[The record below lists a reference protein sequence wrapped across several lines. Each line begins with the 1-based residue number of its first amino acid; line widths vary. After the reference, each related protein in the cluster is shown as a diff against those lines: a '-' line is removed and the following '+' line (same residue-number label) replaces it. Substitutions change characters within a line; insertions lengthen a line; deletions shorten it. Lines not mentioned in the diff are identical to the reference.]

1 MVTGRTVDDKG
12 GSAMDML
19 WEAHAVKYAERNT
32 RTRQDSFILDDDH
45 ASPHDMDYFVWV
57 LRSLGRVI
65 LVDTG
70 YTADEGAARGRPI
83 LRDPAEAV
91 RAIGVDPET
100 VDTVIVT
107 HMHYD
112 HAGGLDRFPNAV
124 FHIQEAEMAFVTGA
138 CMCHPHLN
146 KPFSPDHV
154 CRMVRN
160 VYSGRVVFHDGDGAV
175 APGVTVHKIGGHTA
189 GLQAVRVKTQAGWLC
204 LASDSSHYYENFLE
218 GKPFPI
224 VLNLAAMLDG
234 FKRIQTLAGAPG
246 LVVPG
251 HDPLV
256 FDYFPRADGV
266 DFAVRLD
273 VGPDIATFSGS

>member
-1 MVTGRTVDDKG
+1 
-12 GSAMDML
+12 MDVL
-19 WEAHAVKYAERNT
+19 WEAYAVKYAERNA

-45 ASPHDMDYFVWV
+45 ASPHAMDYFVWV
-57 LRSLGRVI
+57 LKAEGRTI

-70 YTADEGAARGRPI
+70 YTAEEAATRGRPT
-83 LRDPAEAV
+83 LRDPADAV
-91 RAIGVDPET
+91 TAIGVDPKT

-112 HAGGLDRFPNAV
+112 HAGGLDRFPNAI
-124 FHIQEAEMAFVTGA
+124 FHIQEAEMSFVTGA

-146 KPFSPDHV
+146 KPFSPEHV
-154 CRMVRN
+154 CQMIRN
-160 VYSGRVVFHDGDGAV
+160 IYSGRVVFHDGDGTV
-175 APGVTVHKIGGHTA
+175 APGLTVHRIGGHTA
-189 GLQAVRVKTQAGWLC
+189 GLQAVRVKTHSGWMC
-204 LASDSSHYYENFLE
+204 LASDASHYFENYLE

-234 FKRIQTLAGAPG
+234 FKRIQTLASAPE

-256 FDYFPRADGV
+256 FDLYPKYGTV

-273 VGPDIATFSGS
+273 GGPDLGKFPR